1 MQHFFRTMHWITF
14 NQTWHIAS
22 LHKKDQSILSTKLV
36 NGVLLLFKPRVT
48 RYFNYGDTINC
59 DRVKLRLFR
68 TTKPISTKRDTMH
81 SWANEIQGSLKKR
94 HVLFRRDIYI
104 YSSDI
109 VKYVNDFV
117 KIFSNFD
124 YNRLLKGFF
133 VLLILTCWLSL

>member
-1 MQHFFRTMHWITF
+1 MQHFFKRTMHWITF

-22 LHKKDQSILSTKLV
+22 LRNIDQSILSTKLV

-68 TTKPISTKRDTMH
+68 TTEPISTKRDTMH

-94 HVLFRRDIYI
+94 HVLFRRDKRHSEIC
-104 YSSDI
+104 
-109 VKYVNDFV
+109 KRFFKN
-117 KIFSNFD
+117 
-124 YNRLLKGFF
+124 LLQF
-133 VLLILTCWLSL
+133 

>member
-36 NGVLLLFKPRVT
+36 NGVLLLFKRRVT

-59 DRVKLRLFR
+59 DRVKIRLFR
-68 TTKPISTKRDTMH
+68 TTEPISTKRDTMD

-109 VKYVNDFV
+109 VKYVNDFI
-117 KIFSNFD
+117 KN
-124 YNRLLKGFF
+124 LLQF
-133 VLLILTCWLSL
+133 